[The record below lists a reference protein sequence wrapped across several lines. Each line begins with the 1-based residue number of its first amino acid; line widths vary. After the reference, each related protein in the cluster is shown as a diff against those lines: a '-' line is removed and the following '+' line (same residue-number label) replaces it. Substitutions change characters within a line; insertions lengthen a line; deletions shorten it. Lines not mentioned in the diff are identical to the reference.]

1 MNPPRTPEA
10 PITVGLIIALAIQNA
25 VPPFATDMY
34 SPAFPQVAAD
44 LGTSATAVGLTLTAF
59 FIGMGTGQLVGGT
72 ASDRYGRRHPIITGG
87 LICTLGGIVCALAPG
102 IGILLAGRILQGFG
116 GGIAS
121 VVGRAVLV
129 DIAHG
134 DRLARIMSILMA
146 VGGLAPMLAP
156 VTGSTVLSVATWRMI
171 FWCLAGFGLLMMAM
185 AAIVIPETLPAS
197 DRRRGG
203 LRRFAAGFAELARH
217 KRFMGYMLTSAFSG
231 FAMFAYISASSFVLQ
246 EIKGLTAMQYSVFF
260 GCTAGANMLMALTNS
275 RLVGRYRPRRLI
287 AVGLGISGGRDR
299 AGDPGRA
306 RLERGARAAV
316 RGLRA
321 HHGGAGPHLRQCQ
334 RARPRRGAARGR
346 GGQRPHGRR
355 AGDRHGNLRAAGQLR
370 GRGQRRAHGRR
381 HAHRHHRRLG
391 RLPPRG
397 SCALA
402 APSARGVRGCAGRKW
417 RGLRIARLNRGD

>member
-1 MNPPRTPEA
+1 MNPPRNPEA

-59 FIGMGTGQLVGGT
+59 FIGMGTGQLAGGT

-121 VVGRAVLV
+121 VVGRAVIV
-129 DIAHG
+129 DVAHG

-156 VTGSTVLSVATWRMI
+156 VTGSAVLSLATWRMI

-203 LRRFAAGFAELARH
+203 LRRFAAGFAELVRH

-287 AVGLGISGGRDR
+287 AVGLGISGGGIVLVTLAVLAWNAALVPLC
-299 AGDPGRA
+299 AGFVLTMAAQGLIFGNASALALGEVRHVAGAASALMGVVQAIAMGISAPLASSGGGASATPMVAVMLTGIIGAWAAYLLVGRA
-306 RLERGARAAV
+306 
-316 RGLRA
+316 
-321 HHGGAGPHLRQCQ
+321 PS
-334 RARPRRGAARGR
+334 
-346 GGQRPHGRR
+346 
-355 AGDRHGNLRAAGQLR
+355 
-370 GRGQRRAHGRR
+370 QRR
-381 HAHRHHRRLG
+381 
-391 RLPPRG
+391 LP
-397 SCALA
+397 
-402 APSARGVRGCAGRKW
+402 GV
-417 RGLRIARLNRGD
+417 